1 MDTGHAPLRVVAS
14 KGRLVSDAP
23 EAAHNERVGPIS
35 VEDAFRTYSRYV
47 ATIAFRLLGR
57 DDEVD
62 DVVQEVFLQAH
73 KGLQQLRDDEA
84 IKPWLATVTVRVAR
98 RRLRLR
104 RMGAWLGWSEPTEF
118 DRIASPGASPE
129 HQALLARVYAVL
141 ETLPVNQRIAWAL
154 RHVEGEKL
162 EEVAQIAGCS
172 LATAKR
178 WIGAAQAAIEG
189 AFGHE

>member
-1 MDTGHAPLRVVAS
+1 MQTGHAPLRVVAS
-14 KGRLVSDAP
+14 QGRLVSQAP
-23 EAAHNERVGPIS
+23 AAAGNIPGRQLS
-35 VEDAFRTYSRYV
+35 VEEAFRTYSRYV

-73 KGLQQLRDDEA
+73 KGLQNLRDEEA
-84 IKPWLATVTVRVAR
+84 IKPWLATVAVRVAR

-104 RMGAWLGWSEPTEF
+104 RVGAWLGWSEPADF
-118 DRIASPGASPE
+118 DHIASPGASPE
-129 HQALLARVYAVL
+129 HQALLARVYEVL
-141 ETLPVNQRIAWAL
+141 EALPVNQRIAWTL
-154 RHVEGEKL
+154 RYIEGEKL
-162 EEVAQIAGCS
+162 EDVAQVAGCS

-178 WIGAAQAAIEG
+178 WIGAAQAAIDG